1 MNTTVSPPPEAAARP
16 QSGKPGGRQG
26 FSRKRFRQNIPLLA
40 MFLPVVAFY
49 VIFKYAPIAGNV
61 IAFKD
66 YNFFDGVFGSPWVGL
81 HNFELLFT
89 QSRTLSIIRNTLMLS
104 LLQLLFGFPA
114 PIILALMLN
123 EVRKVLF
130 RRVLQTIVYLPH
142 FFNWVI
148 IGGIVVTVF
157 SMEAGT
163 INHWIERWFGE
174 PYPFLYKPIS
184 WIAVFVSS
192 GVWKEMGFGTIIYL
206 AAMSTIDP
214 GLYESA
220 SMDGAS
226 KLRQIWHI
234 TLPGIRSIIV
244 ILFILSTGNIMEVGF
259 DQVFMLQNGVVSDVS
274 EVISTYIYR
283 VGLKGAQFS
292 LSAAMGLFEALVGL
306 VLVVAANWVAR
317 RFDQG
322 LF

>member
-1 MNTTVSPPPEAAARP
+1 
-16 QSGKPGGRQG
+16 
-26 FSRKRFRQNIPLLA
+26 